1 MYISDILQGIEYE
14 TDAEISTIN
23 IDRVTADKNRI
34 GAATLFVLVKGINFD
49 TETIIEYVIARRPR
63 AIICDIDRQIECNIP
78 IIRVKDARCAL
89 AFMCSNY
96 YKIDYTAT
104 RFIGVTGT
112 NGKTTTATMI
122 YEIMKHAGYKSG
134 FIGTGKIEIMEK
146 TLTDK
151 VYSMTTPDPELLY
164 KCISQMQKEGCEVIV
179 MEVSSHALA
188 LGKVAPIPFSHSV
201 FTNLSPEH
209 LDFHKDM
216 EDYYQS
222 KLSLFR
228 QSNVGIFNADDEYS
242 ARAMQECAD
251 TCRTTSIG
259 ILWDADAMAR
269 DLITYD
275 LSGSS
280 YIYREATLIFK
291 VKLAP
296 PGYYNV
302 YNSLLALKCAIS
314 FGVRPCIAKEA
325 INAMEGIDGRLEV
338 IHDDVTVI
346 IDYAH
351 TEKAFENVLKTV
363 NSAKRARQKLITIFG
378 CGGDRDKSKRPKMA
392 AIAERMSDLVI
403 VTQDNPRT
411 ESETAIIAD
420 ILEGFTAVEKRRVI
434 TSRKNAI
441 TSAILNA
448 DDGDIVLVLGKGHE
462 RYNIDLNGYHDY
474 DERQVIKDAL
484 ARRRTAR
491 AVK

>member
-1 MYISDILQGIEYE
+1 MHIHEILQGIEYKCDYILDKIDI
-14 TDAEISTIN
+14 TDITTDKSKIN
-23 IDRVTADKNRI
+23 S
-34 GAATLFVLVKGINFD
+34 GTLFVLVKGIKFN
-49 TETIIEYVIARRPR
+49 TETIIDYIISQHPR
-63 AIICDIDRQIECNIP
+63 AIVCDEDRDIRCEIP
-78 IIRVKDARCAL
+78 IIKVKDARSAL

-96 YKIDYTAT
+96 YRIDYTAT

-112 NGKTTTATMI
+112 NGKTTTATML
-122 YEIMKHAGYKSG
+122 YEIMKYAGYKSG
-134 FIGTGKIEIMEK
+134 FIGTGKIEIMGRP
-146 TLTDK
+146 LTDK

-164 KCISQMQKEGCEVIV
+164 EYISKMQCDGCEVIV

-201 FTNLSPEH
+201 FTNLSAEH
-209 LDFHKDM
+209 LDFHSDM
-216 EDYYQS
+216 ENYYQS

-228 QSNVGIFNADDEYS
+228 QSSTGIFNADDEYS
-242 ARAMQECAD
+242 ARAMRECAGICQ
-251 TCRTTSIG
+251 TACIG

-269 DLITYD
+269 DLIMYD

-280 YIYREATLIFK
+280 YIYREEGLIFK
-291 VKLAP
+291 VKLTP
-296 PGYYNV
+296 PGYYNI

-314 FGVRPCIAKEA
+314 FGIRPYIAKEA
-325 INAMEGIDGRLEV
+325 INAMDGIDGRLEV
-338 IHDDVTVI
+338 INDDITVI

-351 TEKAFENVLKTV
+351 TENAFENVLKTV
-363 NSAKRARQKLITIFG
+363 NSARITRQKLITVFG
-378 CGGDRDKSKRPKMA
+378 CGGDRDRSKRPKMA

-411 ESETAIIAD
+411 ENEASIIAD
-420 ILEGFTAVEKRRVI
+420 ILEGFSSVEKRKVI

-462 RYNIDLNGYHDY
+462 RYNIDAKGYHDY
-474 DERQVIKDAL
+474 DERRIIKDAL
-484 ARRRTAR
+484 AKRRATR
-491 AVK
+491 AVR